1 MSLDLVTTVAVAL
14 ATGSHKSNYRPP
26 QGVFTQTGDFESEL
40 KFPVHNPPCKAGDL

>member
-1 MSLDLVTTVAVAL
+1 MSLDLLTTVAVAL